1 MRRPKASKSDREPH
15 VLDRMLIEHWID
27 EQAHAEAI
35 RQPIRLFEHP
45 RNEAV
50 PDAVGFL
57 AAQQRPRGGTTT
69 IDPEL
74 QENIK
79 SVDP

>member
-1 MRRPKASKSDREPH
+1 
-15 VLDRMLIEHWID
+15 MLIEHWID
-27 EQAHAEAI
+27 EQAHSEAI
-35 RQPIRLFEHP
+35 RQPIRLFEHQGK
-45 RNEAV
+45 ETT

-74 QENIK
+74 QEK
-79 SVDP
+79 DQDVDP